1 MTIANTLKLAVPAL
15 AVATLAACGGGGGG
29 GPASGSLKVAMTDAP
44 ACGYDQVN
52 VTVQKVRVHQSG
64 TANDNDAGWSEIV
77 LATPKKIDLLGLT
90 NGVLEELGQTAL
102 PVGTYTQM
110 RLILADSTNNAPFT
124 NSVVPTGGSEVALKT
139 PSGQQSGVKA
149 NINIG
154 IAANQLADFVVDFDA
169 CKSVVTAGS
178 SGTYLLKPV
187 VSVIPRY
194 VSGVVG
200 YVDPTLAGAATV
212 SLQQSGV
219 VIKASTPDSTGKVTL
234 QPVAPGTYTLV
245 STAPGRTTQVV
256 TGVTVAANL
265 VTSLNA
271 STTPLVPP
279 VSTTGILSGTAAV
292 NTLVRALQP
301 LTSGSVEIT
310 GRFVDGVTGGYSF
323 TLPTAAPLVAPYAV
337 VPSPLVFS
345 ADTAAAGKYTLEA
358 TLNGVSTTKTPA
370 TLTTGA
376 TIVTNFP

>member
-1 MTIANTLKLAVPAL
+1 MTFLNTLKFAVPAL
-15 AVATLAACGGGGGG
+15 AIAALAACGGGGGG
-29 GPASGSLKVAMTDAP
+29 STANGSLKVALTDAP

-52 VTVQKVRVHQSG
+52 VTVQKVRVHQSS

-77 LATPKKIDLLGLT
+77 LATPKKIDLLGLN
-90 NGVLEELGQTAL
+90 NGVLEELGQTPL

-110 RLILADSTNNAPFT
+110 RLILADSTNSAPFT
-124 NSVVPTGGSEVALKT
+124 NSVVPTGGTEVALKT

-149 NINIG
+149 NVNIT
-154 IAANQLADFVVDFDA
+154 IAANQLADLVVDFDA
-169 CKSVVTAGS
+169 CKSVVTAGG
-178 SGTYLLKPV
+178 SGNYLLKPV
-187 VSVIPRY
+187 VTVVPRY
-194 VSGVVG
+194 VSAVVG
-200 YVDPTLAGAATV
+200 YVDPTVASTTTV

-219 VIKASTPDSTGKVTL
+219 VIKASAPDSAGKVTL
-234 QPVAPGTYTLV
+234 PVAPGTYTLV

-279 VSTTGILSGTAAV
+279 PSPTGTLSGTAAL

-301 LTSGSVEIT
+301 LTSGVVEVT
-310 GRFVDGVTGGYSF
+310 GRFVDGASGAYSF
-323 TLPTAAPLVAPYAV
+323 TLPTAAPLVAPYAAA
-337 VPSPLVFS
+337 PALLVFT

-358 TLNGVSTTKTPA
+358 TLNGVSTAKTPA
-370 TLTTGA
+370 TLTAGA